1 MFNSDVGVGSKRPGT
16 FEFLEVEENRAQKRL
31 FIALPP
37 PPPHFSP
44 FDNISMVA
52 TL

>member
-1 MFNSDVGVGSKRPGT
+1 MFNSDVGMGSKRLGT

-37 PPPHFSP
+37 SPPPPSLFSP
-44 FDNISMVA
+44 
-52 TL
+52 